1 MLCKNVYIT
10 CSVDLIMF
18 KVFYFD
24 QFDTVCIQETDE
36 DNNVYL

>member
-1 MLCKNVYIT
+1 
-10 CSVDLIMF
+10 MF